1 MRLLMV
7 PISTG
12 FLKKVNYPT
21 SGMVP
26 CLEVPLSRTMESQ
39 GSYPSVSH
47 HSRILGR
54 RASSHAMTQQ
64 LQDEF
69 DSSVEN
75 AEAWM
80 KAIQE
85 RLRINDNTKGPR
97 SALEARL
104 RETEKIRALEPEGS
118 LKMDLILVKA
128 NAALRSIG
136 EDKKHEVL
144 SKLKDIKALW
154 EETAI
159 YITHCHSRIEWVWLH
174 WSEYLKA
181 QNEFYTWIHNMR
193 VTLEPDIEL
202 QLGLKEK
209 QWQLSHAQVLQ
220 NDVLNQ
226 SVLLERLLEEAAS
239 LFSRIGDP
247 SVDEDAQKKMRV
259 EYEGIRQEAQNRVKL
274 LETITKE
281 HEQYSTNVNQF
292 QSWLSGV
299 TERLNC
305 CIGEATKSSAEDKLK
320 ALKEIAKD
328 IRSGGKKWKHLENQC
343 AEVIQNT
350 SPLGSARLKDELEEL
365 RKALE
370 KLKLLISEEEERLLK
385 IQQSESA
392 YESQARQLE
401 ADIQQLR
408 KDLQRLE
415 NDLDPGE
422 GEKTEDEFVTLWKKC
437 NATRAALAAE
447 ESKIERLKAQLKELL
462 RFSQDVQPHAESV
475 VSAIQQYQSVRSKT
489 SKMSADTE
497 TQLWR
502 LIQNPLQS
510 FEQWKPSV
518 QMLLETS
525 EPELAHIEA
534 ALAESSQFKEKL
546 MMLQLKKDM
555 LNNVLGEEKAQSFL
569 QEVAEAS
576 KEREILHKSLLQRKS
591 KLQNLI
597 LQHKNFDAGF
607 APLQK
612 KFSAIK
618 AKLDLEKEPRPDLLG
633 KKTQL
638 QRLQMIQDDLAELAI
653 HMEEVEKLVQSN
665 TTHRHEMNQLSSDSQ
680 ALKRSLEM
688 MIQQSEDHVQKHWT
702 YNDKL
707 SDLQQWIS
715 VTREKIDSCQ
725 DADGEQNTEGR
736 LEDLERLLAEFPDKE
751 IQLNLVEAHGQ
762 LVMENSP
769 EETAHVQA
777 ELDQLKESWKSL
789 KEMAIGLLK
798 KWQLNRPGADKKKR
812 ALMDSRWMSRPAFHL
827 FDVDPNHKQEKM
839 EEGQSASTHL
849 KLLHDF
855 EEWLR
860 GENTELTKILART
873 PSSTEEIKAHQ
884 SKLEELQSRVPH
896 GQRLFEDLLHLH
908 PVVGS
913 SEDLEEL
920 RYRWMLYKSKLR
932 ESLSSPSAGSLE
944 EPDRFRKARQFLI
957 IKLKNTLFYFVQS
970 SHFPY
975 IFRRNRIRLY
985 LPNTKEQGH
994 KETLLCEFLIAAE
1007 HKEKRLRVER
1017 TEELKYL
1024 ISMRKMAPI
1033 ALTSDLQFPFSQFYQ
1048 DVKQCCHKI
1057 FEHHLRETENNVD
1070 PFWHKVLSDSA
1081 CLSCWSC
1088 ECFAAVAADQRG
1100 QREDPA
1106 AAILIQLPSYFILFL
1121 AYVA

>member
-1 MRLLMV
+1 
-7 PISTG
+7 
-12 FLKKVNYPT
+12 
-21 SGMVP
+21 
-26 CLEVPLSRTMESQ
+26 
-39 GSYPSVSH
+39 
-47 HSRILGR
+47 
-54 RASSHAMTQQ
+54 MTQQ

-128 NAALRSIG
+128 DAALRSIS
-136 EDKKHEVL
+136 EDKKREVL

-181 QNEFYTWIHNMR
+181 QDEFYAWIHNMR

-209 QWQLSHAQVLQ
+209 QWQLSHAQVLL

-281 HEQYSTNVNQF
+281 HEQYCANVNQF
-292 QSWLSGV
+292 QSWLNSV

-305 CIGEATKSSAEDKLK
+305 CIGEANKTSAEDKLK
-320 ALKEIAKD
+320 ALKEIAKS

-343 AEVIQNT
+343 AEVIENT
-350 SPLGSARLKDELEEL
+350 SPLGAVRLKDELEEL

-370 KLKLLISEEEERLLK
+370 KLKLLRSEEEERLLK

-401 ADIQQLR
+401 ADIQELR
-408 KDLQRLE
+408 KYLQRLE

-422 GEKTEDEFVTLWKKC
+422 EEKTEDEFVTLWRKC

-447 ESKIERLKAQLKELL
+447 ESKVERLKAQLKELL
-462 RFSQDVQPHAESV
+462 RFSQDVQPHAEGV
-475 VSAIQQYQSVRSKT
+475 VSAIQQYQSVRAKT
-489 SKMSADTE
+489 SRMSADTE
-497 TQLWR
+497 TQLGR
-502 LIQNPLQS
+502 LFQNPLQN

-518 QMLLETS
+518 QMLLETP
-525 EPELAHIEA
+525 EPALAHIEA
-534 ALAESSQFKEKL
+534 ALAESSQFKEQL
-546 MMLQLKKDM
+546 MTLQLKKDL
-555 LNNVLGEEKAQSFL
+555 LNNVLGEEKAESFL

-576 KEREILHKSLLQRKS
+576 KEREILHKSLLQSKS

-612 KFSAIK
+612 KLSAIK

-665 TTHRHEMNQLSSDSQ
+665 TTHRHEMNQLSSGCQ

-688 MIQQSEDHVQKHWT
+688 MIQQSEDHVQKHWA

-707 SDLQQWIS
+707 SDLKQWIA
-715 VTREKIDSCQ
+715 VTTEKINSYQ
-725 DADGEQNTEGR
+725 AADGEHNIEGR
-736 LEDLERLLAEFPDKE
+736 VEDLERWLAEFPDKE
-751 IQLNLVEAHGQ
+751 IQLHLVEAHGQ
-762 LVMENSP
+762 LVMENSSP

-789 KEMAIGLLK
+789 KEMATGLLK
-798 KWQLNRPGADKKKR
+798 KWQLDRPVTDKKKR
-812 ALMDSRWMSRPAFHL
+812 TFVGSRWMSRPGFHL
-827 FDVDPNHKQEKM
+827 LDVDPNHKQEKM
-839 EEGQSASTHL
+839 GERQNISSHL
-849 KLLHDF
+849 KLLHNF
-855 EEWLR
+855 EEWLQ
-860 GENTELTKILART
+860 GENTKLTKILAET
-873 PSSTEEIKAHQ
+873 PSSTEEIKEHE
-884 SKLEELQSRVPH
+884 SKLEELQSRVPD
-896 GQRLFEDLLHLH
+896 GQHLFENLLHLH
-908 PVVGS
+908 PVIGN
-913 SEDLEEL
+913 SEDLEDL
-920 RYRWMLYKSKLR
+920 RYQWMLYKAKLR
-932 ESLSSPSAGSLE
+932 ESMSSL
-944 EPDRFRKARQFLI
+944 
-957 IKLKNTLFYFVQS
+957 
-970 SHFPY
+970 
-975 IFRRNRIRLY
+975 
-985 LPNTKEQGH
+985 
-994 KETLLCEFLIAAE
+994 
-1007 HKEKRLRVER
+1007 
-1017 TEELKYL
+1017 
-1024 ISMRKMAPI
+1024 
-1033 ALTSDLQFPFSQFYQ
+1033 
-1048 DVKQCCHKI
+1048 
-1057 FEHHLRETENNVD
+1057 
-1070 PFWHKVLSDSA
+1070 
-1081 CLSCWSC
+1081 
-1088 ECFAAVAADQRG
+1088 
-1100 QREDPA
+1100 
-1106 AAILIQLPSYFILFL
+1106 YFIVLTCSLVCVFQKRSGGVCSYLHRVCWAALPLQLLLLLLLLLAFL
-1121 AYVA
+1121 LPLAEENHSCTLANNFARSFKLMLTYEGPPPT

>member
-1 MRLLMV
+1 
-7 PISTG
+7 
-12 FLKKVNYPT
+12 
-21 SGMVP
+21 
-26 CLEVPLSRTMESQ
+26 
-39 GSYPSVSH
+39 
-47 HSRILGR
+47 
-54 RASSHAMTQQ
+54 MTQQ

-128 NAALRSIG
+128 DAALRSIS

-181 QNEFYTWIHNMR
+181 QDEFYTWIHNMR

-274 LETITKE
+274 LEMITKE
-281 HEQYSTNVNQF
+281 HEQYSANVNQF
-292 QSWLSGV
+292 QSWLNGV

-343 AEVIQNT
+343 AEVIENT

-370 KLKLLISEEEERLLK
+370 KLKLLSNEEEERLLK

-401 ADIQQLR
+401 ADIQKLR

-422 GEKTEDEFVTLWKKC
+422 GEKTEDEFVTLWRKC

-475 VSAIQQYQSVRSKT
+475 VSAIHQYQSVRGKT
-489 SKMSADTE
+489 AKMSTDTE
-497 TQLWR
+497 AQLR
-502 LIQNPLQS
+502 RFIQNPLQS

-518 QMLLETS
+518 QMLLEAQ

-546 MMLQLKKDM
+546 MTLQLKKDF
-555 LNNVLGEEKAQSFL
+555 LNNVLGEEKAESFL

-576 KEREILHKSLLQRKS
+576 KEREILHKSLLQSKS

-597 LQHKNFDAGF
+597 LQHENFDAGL

-612 KFSAIK
+612 KLSAIK
-618 AKLDLEKEPRPDLLG
+618 AKLDLEKEPQPDLLG

-638 QRLQMIQDDLAELAI
+638 QRLQMIQDDLAELAV
-653 HMEEVEKLVQSN
+653 HMEELEKLVQSN

-688 MIQQSEDHVQKHWT
+688 MIQQSEDHIQKHWA

-715 VTREKIDSCQ
+715 VTREKIDSCH

-751 IQLNLVEAHGQ
+751 IQLHLVEAHGQ
-762 LVMENSP
+762 LVMENSSP

-777 ELDQLKESWKSL
+777 EVDQLKESWKSL
-789 KEMAIGLLK
+789 KEMATGLLK
-798 KWQLNRPGADKKKR
+798 KWQLSRPVADKKKKR
-812 ALMDSRWMSRPAFHL
+812 AFVDSRWMSRPAFHL

-839 EEGQSASTHL
+839 GEGQSPSSHL

-855 EEWLR
+855 EEWLQ
-860 GENTELTKILART
+860 GENTQLTKILAGT
-873 PSSTEEIKAHQ
+873 PSSAEEVKAHQ
-884 SKLEELQSRVPH
+884 SKLEELQSHVPH
-896 GQRLFEDLLHLH
+896 GQHLFEDLLHLH
-908 PVVGS
+908 PVIGN
-913 SEDLEEL
+913 SEHLEDL
-920 RYRWMLYKSKLR
+920 RYRWMLHKSKLR
-932 ESLSSPSAGSLE
+932 ESLSSPVGDSPQLLSSAFALCSLVCVFQKRSGGVCWYLHRVCRAALPLQLLLLLLLQLAFLLPLAE
-944 EPDRFRKARQFLI
+944 ETHSCTLANNFARSF
-957 IKLKNTLFYFVQS
+957 KLM
-970 SHFPY
+970 
-975 IFRRNRIRLY
+975 
-985 LPNTKEQGH
+985 
-994 KETLLCEFLIAAE
+994 
-1007 HKEKRLRVER
+1007 LRYEGPPP
-1017 TEELKYL
+1017 T
-1024 ISMRKMAPI
+1024 
-1033 ALTSDLQFPFSQFYQ
+1033 
-1048 DVKQCCHKI
+1048 
-1057 FEHHLRETENNVD
+1057 
-1070 PFWHKVLSDSA
+1070 
-1081 CLSCWSC
+1081 
-1088 ECFAAVAADQRG
+1088 
-1100 QREDPA
+1100 
-1106 AAILIQLPSYFILFL
+1106 
-1121 AYVA
+1121 

>member
-1 MRLLMV
+1 MCEPV
-7 PISTG
+7 G
-12 FLKKVNYPT
+12 
-21 SGMVP
+21 
-26 CLEVPLSRTMESQ
+26 SQ
-39 GSYPSVSH
+39 GNVTYCNQSCGNSLFHKKQTSF
-47 HSRILGR
+47 
-54 RASSHAMTQQ
+54 ASSNAMTQQ

-128 NAALRSIG
+128 DAALRSIS

-281 HEQYSTNVNQF
+281 HEQYSTSVNQF
-292 QSWLSGV
+292 QSWLNGV

-350 SPLGSARLKDELEEL
+350 SPLGSTRLKDELEEL

-370 KLKLLISEEEERLLK
+370 KLKLLSSEEEERLLK

-422 GEKTEDEFVTLWKKC
+422 GEKTEDEFVILWKKC

-489 SKMSADTE
+489 SKMSTDAE

-502 LIQNPLQS
+502 LIQNLLQS

-546 MMLQLKKDM
+546 MTLQIKKDM

-569 QEVAEAS
+569 QELAEAS
-576 KEREILHKSLLQRKS
+576 KEREILHKSLLQSKS

-612 KFSAIK
+612 KLSAIK

-665 TTHRHEMNQLSSDSQ
+665 TTHRHEMNRLSSDSQ

-688 MIQQSEDHVQKHWT
+688 MIQESEDQVQKHWA

-751 IQLNLVEAHGQ
+751 IQLHLVEAHGQ
-762 LVMENSP
+762 LVMENSSP

-789 KEMAIGLLK
+789 KEMATGLLK
-798 KWQLNRPGADKKKR
+798 KWQLNRPGADKKKKR
-812 ALMDSRWMSRPAFHL
+812 AFVDSRWMSRPAFHL
-827 FDVDPNHKQEKM
+827 FDVDPSRKQEKM
-839 EEGQSASTHL
+839 REGQSASSHL

-860 GENTELTKILART
+860 GENTELTKILAGT

-896 GQRLFEDLLHLH
+896 GQHLFEDLLHLH

-913 SEDLEEL
+913 SEDLEDL

-932 ESLSSPSAGSLE
+932 ESLSSLKRSGGMCSYLHRVCRAALPLQLLLLLLLLLAFLLPLAQETHSCTLANN
-944 EPDRFRKARQFLI
+944 FARSF
-957 IKLKNTLFYFVQS
+957 KLM
-970 SHFPY
+970 
-975 IFRRNRIRLY
+975 
-985 LPNTKEQGH
+985 
-994 KETLLCEFLIAAE
+994 
-1007 HKEKRLRVER
+1007 LRYEGPPP
-1017 TEELKYL
+1017 T
-1024 ISMRKMAPI
+1024 
-1033 ALTSDLQFPFSQFYQ
+1033 
-1048 DVKQCCHKI
+1048 
-1057 FEHHLRETENNVD
+1057 
-1070 PFWHKVLSDSA
+1070 
-1081 CLSCWSC
+1081 
-1088 ECFAAVAADQRG
+1088 
-1100 QREDPA
+1100 
-1106 AAILIQLPSYFILFL
+1106 
-1121 AYVA
+1121 

>member
-1 MRLLMV
+1 MCEPV
-7 PISTG
+7 G
-12 FLKKVNYPT
+12 
-21 SGMVP
+21 
-26 CLEVPLSRTMESQ
+26 SQ
-39 GSYPSVSH
+39 GNVTYCNQ
-47 HSRILGR
+47 SRGVFLFHKKQTCF
-54 RASSHAMTQQ
+54 ASSNAMTQQ

-118 LKMDLILVKA
+118 LKMELVLVKA
-128 NAALRSIG
+128 DAALRSIG

-181 QNEFYTWIHNMR
+181 QDEFYTWIHNMR

-209 QWQLSHAQVLQ
+209 QWQLGHAQVLQ

-226 SVLLERLLEEAAS
+226 SVLLERLLDEAAS

-247 SVDEDAQKKMRV
+247 SVDEDAQKKMNV

-274 LETITKE
+274 LEMITKE
-281 HEQYSTNVNQF
+281 HEQYSANVNQF
-292 QSWLSGV
+292 QSWLNGV

-320 ALKEIAKD
+320 ALKEISKD

-350 SPLGSARLKDELEEL
+350 SPLGAARLKDELEEL

-370 KLKLLISEEEERLLK
+370 KLKLLSSEEEERLLK

-401 ADIQQLR
+401 ADIQKLR

-422 GEKTEDEFVTLWKKC
+422 GEKTEDEFVTLWRKC
-437 NATRAALAAE
+437 NATKAALAAE

-462 RFSQDVQPHAESV
+462 RFSQDVQPHTESV
-475 VSAIQQYQSVRSKT
+475 VSAIHQYQSVRGKT
-489 SKMSADTE
+489 SKMSTDTE
-497 TQLWR
+497 TQLKR
-502 LIQNPLQS
+502 IFQNPLQS

-518 QMLLETS
+518 QMLLETP

-534 ALAESSQFKEKL
+534 ALAESSQFKEML
-546 MMLQLKKDM
+546 MMLQLKKDL
-555 LNNVLGEEKAQSFL
+555 LNNVLGEEKAESFL
-569 QEVAEAS
+569 QEAAEAS
-576 KEREILHKSLLQRKS
+576 KEREVLHKSLLQSKS

-612 KFSAIK
+612 KLSAIK

-680 ALKRSLEM
+680 ALKSSLEM
-688 MIQQSEDHVQKHWT
+688 MIQQSEDHVQKHWA

-715 VTREKIDSCQ
+715 VTREKIDSYQ

-736 LEDLERLLAEFPDKE
+736 LEDLED
-751 IQLNLVEAHGQ
+751 
-762 LVMENSP
+762 
-769 EETAHVQA
+769 T
-777 ELDQLKESWKSL
+777 
-789 KEMAIGLLK
+789 
-798 KWQLNRPGADKKKR
+798 
-812 ALMDSRWMSRPAFHL
+812 
-827 FDVDPNHKQEKM
+827 
-839 EEGQSASTHL
+839 
-849 KLLHDF
+849 
-855 EEWLR
+855 
-860 GENTELTKILART
+860 
-873 PSSTEEIKAHQ
+873 
-884 SKLEELQSRVPH
+884 
-896 GQRLFEDLLHLH
+896 
-908 PVVGS
+908 
-913 SEDLEEL
+913 
-920 RYRWMLYKSKLR
+920 
-932 ESLSSPSAGSLE
+932 
-944 EPDRFRKARQFLI
+944 
-957 IKLKNTLFYFVQS
+957 
-970 SHFPY
+970 
-975 IFRRNRIRLY
+975 
-985 LPNTKEQGH
+985 
-994 KETLLCEFLIAAE
+994 
-1007 HKEKRLRVER
+1007 
-1017 TEELKYL
+1017 
-1024 ISMRKMAPI
+1024 
-1033 ALTSDLQFPFSQFYQ
+1033 
-1048 DVKQCCHKI
+1048 
-1057 FEHHLRETENNVD
+1057 
-1070 PFWHKVLSDSA
+1070 
-1081 CLSCWSC
+1081 
-1088 ECFAAVAADQRG
+1088 
-1100 QREDPA
+1100 
-1106 AAILIQLPSYFILFL
+1106 
-1121 AYVA
+1121 

>member
-1 MRLLMV
+1 
-7 PISTG
+7 
-12 FLKKVNYPT
+12 
-21 SGMVP
+21 
-26 CLEVPLSRTMESQ
+26 
-39 GSYPSVSH
+39 
-47 HSRILGR
+47 
-54 RASSHAMTQQ
+54 MTQQ

-128 NAALRSIG
+128 DAALRSIS

-144 SKLKDIKALW
+144 SKLKEIKALW

-181 QNEFYTWIHNMR
+181 QDEFYAWIHNMR

-209 QWQLSHAQVLQ
+209 QWQLSHAQVLL

-247 SVDEDAQKKMRV
+247 SVDEDVQKKMRV
-259 EYEGIRQEAQNRVKL
+259 EYEGIREEAQSRVKL
-274 LETITKE
+274 LEKITKE
-281 HEQYSTNVNQF
+281 HEQYGANVNQF
-292 QSWLSGV
+292 QSWLNGV
-299 TERLNC
+299 TERLNR

-320 ALKEIAKD
+320 ALKEIAKN

-343 AEVIQNT
+343 AEVIENT
-350 SPLGSARLKDELEEL
+350 SPLGAERMKDELEEL

-370 KLKLLISEEEERLLK
+370 KLKLLSSEEEERLLK
-385 IQQSESA
+385 IQQSENA

-401 ADIQQLR
+401 ADVHELR

-422 GEKTEDEFVTLWKKC
+422 GEKAEDEFVTLWRKC

-447 ESKIERLKAQLKELL
+447 ESKVERLKAQLKELL

-475 VSAIQQYQSVRSKT
+475 VSAIQQYQSVRGKT
-489 SKMSADTE
+489 SKMSTDTE
-497 TQLWR
+497 TQLRR
-502 LIQNPLQS
+502 LFQNPLQD
-510 FEQWKPSV
+510 FQQWKLSI
-518 QMLLETS
+518 QMLLETP
-525 EPELAHIEA
+525 EPALAHIEA

-546 MMLQLKKDM
+546 MTLQLKKDL
-555 LNNVLGEEKAQSFL
+555 LNNVLGEEKAKSFL

-576 KEREILHKSLLQRKS
+576 KEREILHKSLLQSKS

-597 LQHKNFDAGF
+597 SQHKDFDAGF

-612 KFSAIK
+612 KLTAIK
-618 AKLDLEKEPRPDLLG
+618 AKIDLEKEPRPDLLG

-653 HMEEVEKLVQSN
+653 QMEEVEKLVQSN

-688 MIQQSEDHVQKHWT
+688 MIQQSEEHVQKHWA

-707 SDLQQWIS
+707 SDLQQWIT
-715 VTREKIDSCQ
+715 VTMERIDSCQ
-725 DADGEQNTEGR
+725 GADGEQNAER
-736 LEDLERLLAEFPDKE
+736 RVADLERWLAEFPDKE
-751 IQLNLVEAHGQ
+751 IQLHLVEAHGQ
-762 LVMENSP
+762 LVMENSSP

-777 ELDQLKESWKSL
+777 ELDQLKESWRSL
-789 KEMAIGLLK
+789 KEMATSLLR
-798 KWQLNRPGADKKKR
+798 KWQLNRSVADKKKITFV
-812 ALMDSRWMSRPAFHL
+812 DSKWMSGPAFHHL
-827 FDVDPNHKQEKM
+827 DVDPNHKQERIG
-839 EEGQSASTHL
+839 EGQRTSSHL
-849 KLLHDF
+849 KLLCDF
-855 EEWLR
+855 EEWLQ
-860 GENTELTKILART
+860 GENTKLTKILAVT
-873 PSSTEEIKAHQ
+873 SSSTEEIKARQ
-884 SKLEELQSRVPH
+884 SKLEELQSRVPD
-896 GQRLFEDLLHLH
+896 GQRLFENLLHLH
-908 PVVGS
+908 PVTGN
-913 SEDLEEL
+913 SEDLEDL
-920 RYRWMLYKSKLR
+920 RYRWMLYKSMLK
-932 ESLSSPSAGSLE
+932 ESMSSPSPGSLE
-944 EPDRFRKARQFLI
+944 EPDRFRKKRSGGICSFLHR
-957 IKLKNTLFYFVQS
+957 VCWAA
-970 SHFPY
+970 
-975 IFRRNRIRLY
+975 
-985 LPNTKEQGH
+985 LPLQ
-994 KETLLCEFLIAAE
+994 LLL
-1007 HKEKRLRVER
+1007 L
-1017 TEELKYL
+1017 LL
-1024 ISMRKMAPI
+1024 
-1033 ALTSDLQFPFSQFYQ
+1033 
-1048 DVKQCCHKI
+1048 
-1057 FEHHLRETENNVD
+1057 
-1070 PFWHKVLSDSA
+1070 
-1081 CLSCWSC
+1081 
-1088 ECFAAVAADQRG
+1088 
-1100 QREDPA
+1100 
-1106 AAILIQLPSYFILFL
+1106 LFL
-1121 AYVA
+1121 AFLLPLAEETHSCTLANNFARSFNLMLRYDGPPPT

>member
-1 MRLLMV
+1 
-7 PISTG
+7 
-12 FLKKVNYPT
+12 
-21 SGMVP
+21 
-26 CLEVPLSRTMESQ
+26 
-39 GSYPSVSH
+39 
-47 HSRILGR
+47 
-54 RASSHAMTQQ
+54 MTQQ

-118 LKMDLILVKA
+118 LKMDLVLVKA
-128 NAALRSIG
+128 DAALRSIG

-181 QNEFYTWIHNMR
+181 QDEFYAWIHNMR

-281 HEQYSTNVNQF
+281 HEQYSANVDQF
-292 QSWLSGV
+292 QSWLNGV
-299 TERLNC
+299 TERLNS

-320 ALKEIAKD
+320 ALKEISKD

-350 SPLGSARLKDELEEL
+350 SPLGAARLKDELEEL
-365 RKALE
+365 RKAVE
-370 KLKLLISEEEERLLK
+370 KLKLRSNEEEERLLK

-401 ADIQQLR
+401 ADIQKLR

-415 NDLDPGE
+415 NDLDTGE
-422 GEKTEDEFVTLWKKC
+422 GEKTEDEFVALWRKC

-475 VSAIQQYQSVRSKT
+475 VSAIHQYQSVRGKT
-489 SKMSADTE
+489 SKMSTDTE
-497 TQLWR
+497 TQLR
-502 LIQNPLQS
+502 KLFQNPLQS

-518 QMLLETS
+518 QMLLETP

-534 ALAESSQFKEKL
+534 ALAESSQFKEML
-546 MMLQLKKDM
+546 MTLQLKKD
-555 LNNVLGEEKAQSFL
+555 LLTNVLGAEKAESVL
-569 QEVAEAS
+569 QDAAEAS
-576 KEREILHKSLLQRKS
+576 KEREILHKSLLQSKS

-612 KFSAIK
+612 KLSAIK
-618 AKLDLEKEPRPDLLG
+618 AKLDLEKEPRPDFLG

-665 TTHRHEMNQLSSDSQ
+665 TTHRHEMNQLSSDFQ
-680 ALKRSLEM
+680 ALKRSLEV
-688 MIQQSEDHVQKHWT
+688 MIQESEDHVQKHWA

-715 VTREKIDSCQ
+715 VSREKIDSYQ
-725 DADGEQNTEGR
+725 DADGEQNPEGR
-736 LEDLERLLAEFPDKE
+736 LEDLERWLAEFPDKE
-751 IQLNLVEAHGQ
+751 IQLHLVEARGQ
-762 LVMENSP
+762 LVMENSSP

-789 KEMAIGLLK
+789 KEMATGLLK
-798 KWQLNRPGADKKKR
+798 KWQLDRPVADKKKR
-812 ALMDSRWMSRPAFHL
+812 AFVDSRWMSRPAFSL
-827 FDVDPNHKQEKM
+827 FDVGPNHKQEKM
-839 EEGQSASTHL
+839 GEGQSSSSHL
-849 KLLHDF
+849 KLLNDF
-855 EEWLR
+855 EEWLQ
-860 GENTELTKILART
+860 GENTKLTKILAGT
-873 PSSTEEIKAHQ
+873 PASTEEIKAHQ
-884 SKLEELQSRVPH
+884 SKLEELQSRVPG

-908 PVVGS
+908 PVIGD
-913 SEDLEEL
+913 SEELEDL
-920 RYRWMLYKSKLR
+920 RYRWMLYKSRLR
-932 ESLSSPSAGSLE
+932 ESLSSPSAGPLE
-944 EPDRFRKARQFLI
+944 EPDIFRKERSGGVCRYLHRVCRAALPLQLLLLLLLLLAFLLPLAEETHSCTLANNFARSF
-957 IKLKNTLFYFVQS
+957 KLM
-970 SHFPY
+970 
-975 IFRRNRIRLY
+975 
-985 LPNTKEQGH
+985 
-994 KETLLCEFLIAAE
+994 
-1007 HKEKRLRVER
+1007 LRYEGPPP
-1017 TEELKYL
+1017 T
-1024 ISMRKMAPI
+1024 
-1033 ALTSDLQFPFSQFYQ
+1033 
-1048 DVKQCCHKI
+1048 
-1057 FEHHLRETENNVD
+1057 
-1070 PFWHKVLSDSA
+1070 
-1081 CLSCWSC
+1081 
-1088 ECFAAVAADQRG
+1088 
-1100 QREDPA
+1100 
-1106 AAILIQLPSYFILFL
+1106 
-1121 AYVA
+1121 

>member
-1 MRLLMV
+1 
-7 PISTG
+7 
-12 FLKKVNYPT
+12 
-21 SGMVP
+21 
-26 CLEVPLSRTMESQ
+26 
-39 GSYPSVSH
+39 
-47 HSRILGR
+47 
-54 RASSHAMTQQ
+54 MTQQ

-128 NAALRSIG
+128 DAALRSIS

-181 QNEFYTWIHNMR
+181 QDEFYTWIHNMR

-226 SVLLERLLEEAAS
+226 SVLMERLLEEAAS

-259 EYEGIRQEAQNRVKL
+259 EYEGIKQEAQNRVKL
-274 LETITKE
+274 LEMITKE
-281 HEQYSTNVNQF
+281 HEQYSASVNHF
-292 QSWLSGV
+292 QSWLNGV

-305 CIGEATKSSAEDKLK
+305 CIGEATNSSAEDKLK

-343 AEVIQNT
+343 AEVAQNT

-370 KLKLLISEEEERLLK
+370 KLKLMSSEEEERLLK

-401 ADIQQLR
+401 ADIQKLR
-408 KDLQRLE
+408 KDLERLE

-422 GEKTEDEFVTLWKKC
+422 GEKTEDEFVTLWRKC

-475 VSAIQQYQSVRSKT
+475 VSAIHQYQSVRGKT
-489 SKMSADTE
+489 SKMSTDTA
-497 TQLWR
+497 TQLRR
-502 LIQNPLQS
+502 LMQNPLQS
-510 FEQWKPSV
+510 FEQWKPKV
-518 QMLLETS
+518 QMLLETP

-546 MMLQLKKDM
+546 VTLQLKKDL
-555 LNNVLGEEKAQSFL
+555 LNDVLGEEEAKSFL

-576 KEREILHKSLLQRKS
+576 KEREILHRSLLQSKS

-612 KFSAIK
+612 KLSAIK
-618 AKLDLEKEPRPDLLG
+618 AKLDLEKEPQPDLLG

-688 MIQQSEDHVQKHWT
+688 MIQQSEDHVQKHWA

-715 VTREKIDSCQ
+715 VTREKIDFCQ

-736 LEDLERLLAEFPDKE
+736 LEDLE
-751 IQLNLVEAHGQ
+751 
-762 LVMENSP
+762 
-769 EETAHVQA
+769 
-777 ELDQLKESWKSL
+777 
-789 KEMAIGLLK
+789 
-798 KWQLNRPGADKKKR
+798 
-812 ALMDSRWMSRPAFHL
+812 
-827 FDVDPNHKQEKM
+827 
-839 EEGQSASTHL
+839 
-849 KLLHDF
+849 
-855 EEWLR
+855 
-860 GENTELTKILART
+860 
-873 PSSTEEIKAHQ
+873 
-884 SKLEELQSRVPH
+884 
-896 GQRLFEDLLHLH
+896 
-908 PVVGS
+908 
-913 SEDLEEL
+913 
-920 RYRWMLYKSKLR
+920 
-932 ESLSSPSAGSLE
+932 
-944 EPDRFRKARQFLI
+944 
-957 IKLKNTLFYFVQS
+957 
-970 SHFPY
+970 
-975 IFRRNRIRLY
+975 
-985 LPNTKEQGH
+985 
-994 KETLLCEFLIAAE
+994 
-1007 HKEKRLRVER
+1007 
-1017 TEELKYL
+1017 
-1024 ISMRKMAPI
+1024 
-1033 ALTSDLQFPFSQFYQ
+1033 
-1048 DVKQCCHKI
+1048 
-1057 FEHHLRETENNVD
+1057 
-1070 PFWHKVLSDSA
+1070 
-1081 CLSCWSC
+1081 
-1088 ECFAAVAADQRG
+1088 
-1100 QREDPA
+1100 
-1106 AAILIQLPSYFILFL
+1106 
-1121 AYVA
+1121 

>member
-1 MRLLMV
+1 
-7 PISTG
+7 
-12 FLKKVNYPT
+12 
-21 SGMVP
+21 
-26 CLEVPLSRTMESQ
+26 MESDSEKVGRVVLQ
-39 GSYPSVSH
+39 EKFSYKFLQAQRRLSGQWRACALNRDINRATKH
-47 HSRILGR
+47 HAFLLIGNGQQERERKMKSLVLPKTCLPPFPVLS
-54 RASSHAMTQQ
+54 ASSNAMTQQ

-128 NAALRSIG
+128 DAALRSIS

-181 QNEFYTWIHNMR
+181 QDEFYTWIHNMR

-247 SVDEDAQKKMRV
+247 SVDEDAQKKMKV
-259 EYEGIRQEAQNRVKL
+259 EYEGIKQEAQNRVKL
-274 LETITKE
+274 LELITKE
-281 HEQYSTNVNQF
+281 HEQYSASVNQF
-292 QSWLSGV
+292 QSWLNGV

-328 IRSGGKKWKHLENQC
+328 IRSGLKKWKHLENQC

-370 KLKLLISEEEERLLK
+370 KLKLLSSEEEERLLK
-385 IQQSESA
+385 IQESESA

-401 ADIQQLR
+401 ADIQKLR

-422 GEKTEDEFVTLWKKC
+422 GEKSEDEFVTLWRKC

-475 VSAIQQYQSVRSKT
+475 VSAIHQYQRK
-489 SKMSADTE
+489 A
-497 TQLWR
+497 L
-502 LIQNPLQS
+502 LILIGIALTCLSCEFARYWSPVNI
-510 FEQWKPSV
+510 K
-518 QMLLETS
+518 
-525 EPELAHIEA
+525 A
-534 ALAESSQFKEKL
+534 ALAESSQFKEKF
-546 MMLQLKKDM
+546 MTLQLKKDM
-555 LNNVLGEEKAQSFL
+555 LNNVLGEERAESFL

-576 KEREILHKSLLQRKS
+576 KEREILHKSLLQSKS
-591 KLQNLI
+591 KLQNLL

-612 KFSAIK
+612 KLSAIK
-618 AKLDLEKEPRPDLLG
+618 AKLELEKEPQPDLLG

-653 HMEEVEKLVQSN
+653 LMEEVEKLVQSN
-665 TTHRHEMNQLSSDSQ
+665 TTHRHELNQLSSDSQ

-688 MIQQSEDHVQKHWT
+688 MIQQSEDHVQKHWV

-707 SDLQQWIS
+707 SDLQQWMS
-715 VTREKIDSCQ
+715 VTKEKIDSCQ

-751 IQLNLVEAHGQ
+751 IQLHLVEAHGQ
-762 LVMENSP
+762 LVMENSSP

-789 KEMAIGLLK
+789 KEMATGAVPHSLSQNVDVHCTDTSGFMFSSLLK
-798 KWQLNRPGADKKKR
+798 KWQSNRPVADKKKKR
-812 ALMDSRWMSRPAFHL
+812 AFVDSRWRSKPAFHL
-827 FDVDPNHKQEKM
+827 SDVAPSHKQEKM
-839 EEGQSASTHL
+839 GEGQSTSSHL

-860 GENTELTKILART
+860 GENTKLTKILAGT
-873 PSSTEEIKAHQ
+873 PSSAEEIKARQ

-896 GQRLFEDLLHLH
+896 GQHLFEDLLHLH
-908 PVVGS
+908 PVIGN
-913 SEDLEEL
+913 SEDLEDL

-932 ESLSSPSAGSLE
+932 ESLSSPKRSGGVCSYLQRVRRAALPLQLLLLLLLLLAFLLPLAE
-944 EPDRFRKARQFLI
+944 ETHSCTLANNFARSF
-957 IKLKNTLFYFVQS
+957 KLM
-970 SHFPY
+970 
-975 IFRRNRIRLY
+975 
-985 LPNTKEQGH
+985 
-994 KETLLCEFLIAAE
+994 
-1007 HKEKRLRVER
+1007 LRYEGPPP
-1017 TEELKYL
+1017 T
-1024 ISMRKMAPI
+1024 
-1033 ALTSDLQFPFSQFYQ
+1033 
-1048 DVKQCCHKI
+1048 
-1057 FEHHLRETENNVD
+1057 
-1070 PFWHKVLSDSA
+1070 
-1081 CLSCWSC
+1081 
-1088 ECFAAVAADQRG
+1088 
-1100 QREDPA
+1100 
-1106 AAILIQLPSYFILFL
+1106 
-1121 AYVA
+1121 

>member
-1 MRLLMV
+1 
-7 PISTG
+7 
-12 FLKKVNYPT
+12 
-21 SGMVP
+21 
-26 CLEVPLSRTMESQ
+26 
-39 GSYPSVSH
+39 
-47 HSRILGR
+47 
-54 RASSHAMTQQ
+54 MTQQ

-118 LKMDLILVKA
+118 LKMDLVLVKA
-128 NAALRSIG
+128 DAALRSIG

-181 QNEFYTWIHNMR
+181 QDEFYSWIHNMR

-226 SVLLERLLEEAAS
+226 SVLLEWLLEEAAS

-274 LETITKE
+274 LELITKE
-281 HEQYSTNVNQF
+281 HEQYSANVNQF
-292 QSWLSGV
+292 QSWLNGV
-299 TERLNC
+299 TERLSC

-320 ALKEIAKD
+320 ALKEISKD

-350 SPLGSARLKDELEEL
+350 SPLGAARLKYELEEL

-370 KLKLLISEEEERLLK
+370 KLKLLSSEEEERLLK

-401 ADIQQLR
+401 ADIQKLR

-422 GEKTEDEFVTLWKKC
+422 GEKTEEEFVALWRRC

-475 VSAIQQYQSVRSKT
+475 VSAIHQYQSVRGKT
-489 SKMSADTE
+489 SKMSTDTE
-497 TQLWR
+497 TELKR
-502 LIQNPLQS
+502 IFQNPLRS

-518 QMLLETS
+518 QMLLETP

-534 ALAESSQFKEKL
+534 ALAESSQFKEML
-546 MMLQLKKDM
+546 MTLQLKKDL
-555 LNNVLGEEKAQSFL
+555 LNSVLGEEEAVSFL
-569 QEVAEAS
+569 QEAAEAS
-576 KEREILHKSLLQRKS
+576 KEREILHKSLLQSKS

-597 LQHKNFDAGF
+597 LEHKNFDAGF

-612 KFSAIK
+612 KLSAIK
-618 AKLDLEKEPRPDLLG
+618 AKLGLEKEPRPDLLG

-665 TTHRHEMNQLSSDSQ
+665 TTHRHEMNQLSSDFQ

-688 MIQQSEDHVQKHWT
+688 MIQQSEDQVQKHWA

-707 SDLQQWIS
+707 SDFQQWIS
-715 VTREKIDSCQ
+715 VTREKIDSYQ

-736 LEDLERLLAEFPDKE
+736 LEDLERWLAEFPDKE
-751 IQLNLVEAHGQ
+751 IQLHLVEAHGQ
-762 LVMENSP
+762 LVMENSAP

-789 KEMAIGLLK
+789 KEMAAGLLK
-798 KWQLNRPGADKKKR
+798 KSQLNRPMADKKEKR
-812 ALMDSRWMSRPAFHL
+812 AFVDSRWMSRPAFHL
-827 FDVDPNHKQEKM
+827 VDVDPNHKQEKM
-839 EEGQSASTHL
+839 GEGQSTSSHL

-855 EEWLR
+855 EEWLQ
-860 GENTELTKILART
+860 GENTKLTKILAGT
-873 PSSTEEIKAHQ
+873 PASTEEIKAHQ
-884 SKLEELQSRVPH
+884 SKLKELQSRVPD
-896 GQRLFEDLLHLH
+896 GQRLFEDLLHLR
-908 PVVGS
+908 PVIGN
-913 SEDLEEL
+913 SEELEDL

-932 ESLSSPSAGSLE
+932 ESVSSPSAGCLE
-944 EPDRFRKARQFLI
+944 EPDRFRKKRSGGVCSYLHRVCRAALPLQLLLLLLLLLAFLLPLAEETHSCTLANNFARSF
-957 IKLKNTLFYFVQS
+957 KLM
-970 SHFPY
+970 
-975 IFRRNRIRLY
+975 
-985 LPNTKEQGH
+985 
-994 KETLLCEFLIAAE
+994 
-1007 HKEKRLRVER
+1007 LRYEGPPP
-1017 TEELKYL
+1017 T
-1024 ISMRKMAPI
+1024 
-1033 ALTSDLQFPFSQFYQ
+1033 
-1048 DVKQCCHKI
+1048 
-1057 FEHHLRETENNVD
+1057 
-1070 PFWHKVLSDSA
+1070 
-1081 CLSCWSC
+1081 
-1088 ECFAAVAADQRG
+1088 
-1100 QREDPA
+1100 
-1106 AAILIQLPSYFILFL
+1106 
-1121 AYVA
+1121 

>member
-1 MRLLMV
+1 
-7 PISTG
+7 
-12 FLKKVNYPT
+12 
-21 SGMVP
+21 
-26 CLEVPLSRTMESQ
+26 
-39 GSYPSVSH
+39 
-47 HSRILGR
+47 
-54 RASSHAMTQQ
+54 MTQQ

-85 RLRINDNTKGPR
+85 RLRINDNTTGPR

-128 NAALRSIG
+128 EAALRSMS

-181 QNEFYTWIHNMR
+181 QEEFYMWIHNMR

-239 LFSRIGDP
+239 LFSRIGDA

-259 EYEGIRQEAQNRVKL
+259 EYEGIKQEAQNRVKL
-274 LETITKE
+274 LEMITKE
-281 HEQYSTNVNQF
+281 HEQYSASVNQF
-292 QSWLSGV
+292 QSWLNGV

-365 RKALE
+365 KKALE
-370 KLKLLISEEEERLLK
+370 KLKLWSSEEEKRLLK

-392 YESQARQLE
+392 YESQASQLE
-401 ADIQQLR
+401 ADIQKLR

-422 GEKTEDEFVTLWKKC
+422 GEKTEDEFVTLWRKC
-437 NATRAALAAE
+437 NAAKAALAAE
-447 ESKIERLKAQLKELL
+447 ESKIERLKAQHKELL
-462 RFSQDVQPHAESV
+462 RFSQDVQPHTESV
-475 VSAIQQYQSVRSKT
+475 VSAIHQYQSVKGKT
-489 SKMSADTE
+489 SKMSTDTE
-497 TQLWR
+497 TQLR
-502 LIQNPLQS
+502 RFIQKPLQS
-510 FEQWKPSV
+510 FEQWKPAV
-518 QMLLETS
+518 QMLLETA

-546 MMLQLKKDM
+546 VTLQLKKDM
-555 LNNVLGEEKAQSFL
+555 LNSVLGEEEAESFL

-576 KEREILHKSLLQRKS
+576 KEREILHKGLLQSKS

-612 KFSAIK
+612 KLSAIK
-618 AKLDLEKEPRPDLLG
+618 AKLDLEKEPQPDLLG

-665 TTHRHEMNQLSSDSQ
+665 TTHRHEMNQLTSDSQ

-688 MIQQSEDHVQKHWT
+688 MIQQREDHVQKHWA

-751 IQLNLVEAHGQ
+751 IQLHLVEAHGQ
-762 LVMENSP
+762 LVMENSSP
-769 EETAHVQA
+769 EETDHVQA

-789 KEMAIGLLK
+789 KEMASGLLK
-798 KWQLNRPGADKKKR
+798 KWQLNRPVADKKKR
-812 ALMDSRWMSRPAFHL
+812 AFVDNRWMSRPAFRL

-839 EEGQSASTHL
+839 GEGQSPSSHL

-860 GENTELTKILART
+860 GENTKLTKILAGT

-884 SKLEELQSRVPH
+884 SKLEELQSHVPH
-896 GQRLFEDLLHLH
+896 GQHLFEDLLHLH
-908 PVVGS
+908 PVIGN
-913 SEDLEEL
+913 SEDLEDL
-920 RYRWMLYKSKLR
+920 RYRWMLYKAKLR
-932 ESLSSPSAGSLE
+932 ESMSSPVGDNTHCSLVCVLQKRSGGVCSYLHRVCRAALPLQLLLLLLLLLAFLLPLAE
-944 EPDRFRKARQFLI
+944 ETHSCTLANNFARSF
-957 IKLKNTLFYFVQS
+957 KLM
-970 SHFPY
+970 
-975 IFRRNRIRLY
+975 
-985 LPNTKEQGH
+985 
-994 KETLLCEFLIAAE
+994 
-1007 HKEKRLRVER
+1007 LRYDGPPP
-1017 TEELKYL
+1017 T
-1024 ISMRKMAPI
+1024 
-1033 ALTSDLQFPFSQFYQ
+1033 
-1048 DVKQCCHKI
+1048 
-1057 FEHHLRETENNVD
+1057 
-1070 PFWHKVLSDSA
+1070 
-1081 CLSCWSC
+1081 
-1088 ECFAAVAADQRG
+1088 
-1100 QREDPA
+1100 
-1106 AAILIQLPSYFILFL
+1106 
-1121 AYVA
+1121 

>member
-1 MRLLMV
+1 
-7 PISTG
+7 
-12 FLKKVNYPT
+12 
-21 SGMVP
+21 
-26 CLEVPLSRTMESQ
+26 
-39 GSYPSVSH
+39 
-47 HSRILGR
+47 
-54 RASSHAMTQQ
+54 MTQQ

-118 LKMDLILVKA
+118 LKMDLVLVKA
-128 NAALRSIG
+128 DAALRSIG
-136 EDKKHEVL
+136 EDKKREVL

-181 QNEFYTWIHNMR
+181 QDEFYTWIHNMR

-281 HEQYSTNVNQF
+281 HEQYSAKVNQF
-292 QSWLSGV
+292 QSWLNGV

-305 CIGEATKSSAEDKLK
+305 CIGEAPKTSAEDKLK

-350 SPLGSARLKDELEEL
+350 SPLGAARLKDELEEL

-370 KLKLLISEEEERLLK
+370 KLKLLSSEEEERLLK

-401 ADIQQLR
+401 ADIQKLR

-422 GEKTEDEFVTLWKKC
+422 GEKTEDEFVTLWRKC
-437 NATRAALAAE
+437 NATRAALNAE

-462 RFSQDVQPHAESV
+462 RYSQDVQPHAENV
-475 VSAIQQYQSVRSKT
+475 VSAIHQYQSVRGKT
-489 SKMSADTE
+489 SKMSTDTE
-497 TQLWR
+497 AQLR
-502 LIQNPLQS
+502 RIFQNPLQS

-518 QMLLETS
+518 QMLLETP

-534 ALAESSQFKEKL
+534 ALAESSQFKEAL
-546 MMLQLKKDM
+546 MTIQLKKDL
-555 LNNVLGEEKAQSFL
+555 LNNVLGEEKAESFL

-576 KEREILHKSLLQRKS
+576 KEREILHKSLLQSKS

-612 KFSAIK
+612 KLSAIK

-653 HMEEVEKLVQSN
+653 HVEEVEKLAQSN
-665 TTHRHEMNQLSSDSQ
+665 TTHRHEINQLSSDSQ

-715 VTREKIDSCQ
+715 GTREKIDSYQ
-725 DADGEQNTEGR
+725 DADGEQNTEDR
-736 LEDLERLLAEFPDKE
+736 LEDLERWLAEFPDKE
-751 IQLNLVEAHGQ
+751 IQLHLVEAHGQ
-762 LVMENSP
+762 LVMENSSP
-769 EETAHVQA
+769 EEIAHVQA

-789 KEMAIGLLK
+789 KEMATGLLK
-798 KWQLNRPGADKKKR
+798 KWQLNRPVADKKKR
-812 ALMDSRWMSRPAFHL
+812 AFVDSRWMSRPAVRL
-827 FDVDPNHKQEKM
+827 LDVDPNHKQEKM
-839 EEGQSASTHL
+839 GEGQSASSHL

-855 EEWLR
+855 EEWLQ
-860 GENTELTKILART
+860 GENTKLTKILAGI
-873 PSSTEEIKAHQ
+873 PSSTEEIKAHL
-884 SKLEELQSRVPH
+884 SKLEELQSRVPD

-908 PVVGS
+908 PVLGD
-913 SEDLEEL
+913 SEELEDL

-932 ESLSSPSAGSLE
+932 ESMSSLSAGSLE
-944 EPDRFRKARQFLI
+944 EAERFRKGRSGGVCSYLHRVCRAALPLQLLLLLLLLLAFLLPLAEETHSCTLANNFARSF
-957 IKLKNTLFYFVQS
+957 KLM
-970 SHFPY
+970 
-975 IFRRNRIRLY
+975 
-985 LPNTKEQGH
+985 
-994 KETLLCEFLIAAE
+994 
-1007 HKEKRLRVER
+1007 LRYEGPPP
-1017 TEELKYL
+1017 T
-1024 ISMRKMAPI
+1024 
-1033 ALTSDLQFPFSQFYQ
+1033 
-1048 DVKQCCHKI
+1048 
-1057 FEHHLRETENNVD
+1057 
-1070 PFWHKVLSDSA
+1070 
-1081 CLSCWSC
+1081 
-1088 ECFAAVAADQRG
+1088 
-1100 QREDPA
+1100 
-1106 AAILIQLPSYFILFL
+1106 
-1121 AYVA
+1121 

>member
-1 MRLLMV
+1 MLGTHQETLIES
-7 PISTG
+7 PQTFTYSFYQISQD
-12 FLKKVNYPT
+12 FA
-21 SGMVP
+21 
-26 CLEVPLSRTMESQ
+26 
-39 GSYPSVSH
+39 PSN
-47 HSRILGR
+47 
-54 RASSHAMTQQ
+54 AMTQQ

-128 NAALRSIG
+128 DAALRSIS

-181 QNEFYTWIHNMR
+181 QDEFYTWIHNMR

-226 SVLLERLLEEAAS
+226 SVLLERLLEEATS

-259 EYEGIRQEAQNRVKL
+259 EYEGIKQEAQNRVKL
-274 LETITKE
+274 LEMITKE
-281 HEQYSTNVNQF
+281 HEQYSANVNQF
-292 QSWLSGV
+292 QSWLNGV

-305 CIGEATKSSAEDKLK
+305 CIGEATKSSSEDKLK
-320 ALKEIAKD
+320 TLKEIAKD

-370 KLKLLISEEEERLLK
+370 KLKLLSSEEEERVLK

-401 ADIQQLR
+401 ADIQKLR

-422 GEKTEDEFVTLWKKC
+422 GEKTEDEFVGLWRKC

-475 VSAIQQYQSVRSKT
+475 VSAIHQYQRVRGKT
-489 SKMSADTE
+489 SKMSTDTE
-497 TQLWR
+497 TQLRR

-518 QMLLETS
+518 QMLLETP

-546 MMLQLKKDM
+546 MTLQLKKDL
-555 LNNVLGEEKAQSFL
+555 LNNVLGEEKAASFL

-576 KEREILHKSLLQRKS
+576 KEREILHKSLLQSKS

-612 KFSAIK
+612 KLSAIK

-653 HMEEVEKLVQSN
+653 HMEELEKLVQSN

-680 ALKRSLEM
+680 ALKRSLET
-688 MIQQSEDHVQKHWT
+688 MIQQSEDHVQKHWA

-715 VTREKIDSCQ
+715 VTREKIESCQ

-751 IQLNLVEAHGQ
+751 ILLHLVEAHGQ
-762 LVMENSP
+762 LLMENSSP
-769 EETAHVQA
+769 EEIAHIQA

-789 KEMAIGLLK
+789 KEMATGLLK
-798 KWQLNRPGADKKKR
+798 KWQLDRPVADKKKR
-812 ALMDSRWMSRPAFHL
+812 ALVDSRWMSRPAFHL

-839 EEGQSASTHL
+839 GKWQSTSSHL

-855 EEWLR
+855 EEWLQ
-860 GENTELTKILART
+860 GENTKLTKILAGT
-873 PSSTEEIKAHQ
+873 PSSAEEIKAHQ
-884 SKLEELQSRVPH
+884 HKLEELQSRVPH
-896 GQRLFEDLLHLH
+896 GQQLFEDLLHLH
-908 PVVGS
+908 PVFGN
-913 SEDLEEL
+913 SEELEDL

-932 ESLSSPSAGSLE
+932 ESMSSPSAGPLE
-944 EPDRFRKARQFLI
+944 EPDRFRKKRSGGVCSYLHRVCRAALPLQLLLLLLLLLAFLLPLAQETHSCTLANNFARSF
-957 IKLKNTLFYFVQS
+957 KLM
-970 SHFPY
+970 
-975 IFRRNRIRLY
+975 
-985 LPNTKEQGH
+985 
-994 KETLLCEFLIAAE
+994 
-1007 HKEKRLRVER
+1007 LRYEGPPP
-1017 TEELKYL
+1017 T
-1024 ISMRKMAPI
+1024 
-1033 ALTSDLQFPFSQFYQ
+1033 
-1048 DVKQCCHKI
+1048 
-1057 FEHHLRETENNVD
+1057 
-1070 PFWHKVLSDSA
+1070 
-1081 CLSCWSC
+1081 
-1088 ECFAAVAADQRG
+1088 
-1100 QREDPA
+1100 
-1106 AAILIQLPSYFILFL
+1106 
-1121 AYVA
+1121 

>member
-1 MRLLMV
+1 
-7 PISTG
+7 
-12 FLKKVNYPT
+12 
-21 SGMVP
+21 
-26 CLEVPLSRTMESQ
+26 
-39 GSYPSVSH
+39 
-47 HSRILGR
+47 
-54 RASSHAMTQQ
+54 MTQQ

-118 LKMDLILVKA
+118 LKMDLVLVKA
-128 NAALRSIG
+128 DAALRSIG

-181 QNEFYTWIHNMR
+181 QDEFYTWIHNMR

-281 HEQYSTNVNQF
+281 HEQYSANVNQF
-292 QSWLSGV
+292 QSWLNGV
-299 TERLNC
+299 TERINC

-350 SPLGSARLKDELEEL
+350 SPLGAARLKDELEEL

-370 KLKLLISEEEERLLK
+370 KLKLLSSEEEERLLK

-401 ADIQQLR
+401 ADIQKLR
-408 KDLQRLE
+408 KDLERLE

-422 GEKTEDEFVTLWKKC
+422 GEKTEDEFVTLWRKC

-462 RFSQDVQPHAESV
+462 RYSQDVQPHAEHV
-475 VSAIQQYQSVRSKT
+475 VSAIHQYQSVKSKT
-489 SKMSADTE
+489 SKMSTDTAA
-497 TQLWR
+497 QLR
-502 LIQNPLQS
+502 RSFQGPLQS
-510 FEQWKPSV
+510 FQQWKPSV
-518 QMLLETS
+518 QMLLETP

-534 ALAESSQFKEKL
+534 ALAQSSQFKEAL
-546 MMLQLKKDM
+546 MTVQVKKDL
-555 LNNVLGEEKAQSFL
+555 LNNLLGEEEAESFL

-576 KEREILHKSLLQRKS
+576 KEREILHKSLLQSKS

-612 KFSAIK
+612 KLSAIK

-653 HMEEVEKLVQSN
+653 QVEEVEKLAQSN

-688 MIQQSEDHVQKHWT
+688 MIQQSEDHVRKHWT

-715 VTREKIDSCQ
+715 GTREKIDAYQ
-725 DADGEQNTEGR
+725 DADGEQSTEGR
-736 LEDLERLLAEFPDKE
+736 LEDLERWLAEFPDKE
-751 IQLNLVEAHGQ
+751 IQLHLVEAHGQ
-762 LVMENSP
+762 LVMENSSP
-769 EETAHVQA
+769 EEIAHVQA

-789 KEMAIGLLK
+789 KEMATGLLK
-798 KWQLNRPGADKKKR
+798 KWQLNRPAADKKKR
-812 ALMDSRWMSRPAFHL
+812 AFVDSRWMSRPAVHL
-827 FDVDPNHKQEKM
+827 LDVDPNHKQEKM
-839 EEGQSASTHL
+839 GEGQSTSSHL
-849 KLLHDF
+849 KLLHGF
-855 EEWLR
+855 EEWLQE
-860 GENTELTKILART
+860 ENTKLTKILAGT

-884 SKLEELQSRVPH
+884 SKLEELQSHVPD

-908 PVVGS
+908 PVIGN
-913 SEDLEEL
+913 SEELEEL

-932 ESLSSPSAGSLE
+932 ESMSSPVGDNTRERSGGVCSYLHRVCRAALPLQLLLLLLLLLAFLLPLAE
-944 EPDRFRKARQFLI
+944 ETHSCTLANNFARSF
-957 IKLKNTLFYFVQS
+957 KLM
-970 SHFPY
+970 
-975 IFRRNRIRLY
+975 
-985 LPNTKEQGH
+985 
-994 KETLLCEFLIAAE
+994 
-1007 HKEKRLRVER
+1007 LRYEGPPP
-1017 TEELKYL
+1017 T
-1024 ISMRKMAPI
+1024 
-1033 ALTSDLQFPFSQFYQ
+1033 
-1048 DVKQCCHKI
+1048 
-1057 FEHHLRETENNVD
+1057 
-1070 PFWHKVLSDSA
+1070 
-1081 CLSCWSC
+1081 
-1088 ECFAAVAADQRG
+1088 
-1100 QREDPA
+1100 
-1106 AAILIQLPSYFILFL
+1106 
-1121 AYVA
+1121 

>member
-1 MRLLMV
+1 
-7 PISTG
+7 
-12 FLKKVNYPT
+12 
-21 SGMVP
+21 
-26 CLEVPLSRTMESQ
+26 
-39 GSYPSVSH
+39 
-47 HSRILGR
+47 
-54 RASSHAMTQQ
+54 MTQQ

-128 NAALRSIG
+128 DAALRSIG

-181 QNEFYTWIHNMR
+181 QDEFYAWIHNMR

-292 QSWLSGV
+292 QSWLNGV

-328 IRSGGKKWKHLENQC
+328 IRSGGKKWKHLESQC
-343 AEVIQNT
+343 AEVILNT

-370 KLKLLISEEEERLLK
+370 KLKLLSSQEEERLLK

-392 YESQARQLE
+392 YESQVRQLE
-401 ADIQQLR
+401 ADIQKLR

-475 VSAIQQYQSVRSKT
+475 VSAIHQYQSVRGKT
-489 SKMSADTE
+489 SKMSTDAE
-497 TQLWR
+497 TQLRR

-518 QMLLETS
+518 QMLLETP

-546 MMLQLKKDM
+546 VTLQLKKDL
-555 LNNVLGEEKAQSFL
+555 LNNVLGEEKAESFL

-576 KEREILHKSLLQRKS
+576 KEREILHKSLLQSKS

-612 KFSAIK
+612 KLSAIK

-688 MIQQSEDHVQKHWT
+688 MIQQSEDHVQKHWA

-725 DADGEQNTEGR
+725 DADGEQNMEGR

-751 IQLNLVEAHGQ
+751 IQLHLVEAHGQ
-762 LVMENSP
+762 LVMENSSP

-789 KEMAIGLLK
+789 KEMATGLLK
-798 KWQLNRPGADKKKR
+798 KWQLNRPVGDKKKKR
-812 ALMDSRWMSRPAFHL
+812 AFVDSRWMSRPAFHL
-827 FDVDPNHKQEKM
+827 FDVDPSHKQEKM
-839 EEGQSASTHL
+839 GEGQSTSSHL

-860 GENTELTKILART
+860 GENTKLTKILAGT
-873 PSSTEEIKAHQ
+873 PSSAEEIKAHQ
-884 SKLEELQSRVPH
+884 SKLE
-896 GQRLFEDLLHLH
+896 
-908 PVVGS
+908 
-913 SEDLEEL
+913 
-920 RYRWMLYKSKLR
+920 
-932 ESLSSPSAGSLE
+932 
-944 EPDRFRKARQFLI
+944 
-957 IKLKNTLFYFVQS
+957 
-970 SHFPY
+970 
-975 IFRRNRIRLY
+975 
-985 LPNTKEQGH
+985 
-994 KETLLCEFLIAAE
+994 
-1007 HKEKRLRVER
+1007 
-1017 TEELKYL
+1017 
-1024 ISMRKMAPI
+1024 
-1033 ALTSDLQFPFSQFYQ
+1033 
-1048 DVKQCCHKI
+1048 
-1057 FEHHLRETENNVD
+1057 
-1070 PFWHKVLSDSA
+1070 
-1081 CLSCWSC
+1081 
-1088 ECFAAVAADQRG
+1088 
-1100 QREDPA
+1100 
-1106 AAILIQLPSYFILFL
+1106 
-1121 AYVA
+1121 

>member
-1 MRLLMV
+1 
-7 PISTG
+7 
-12 FLKKVNYPT
+12 
-21 SGMVP
+21 
-26 CLEVPLSRTMESQ
+26 
-39 GSYPSVSH
+39 
-47 HSRILGR
+47 
-54 RASSHAMTQQ
+54 MTQQ

-128 NAALRSIG
+128 DAALRSIS
-136 EDKKHEVL
+136 EEKKHEVL

-239 LFSRIGDP
+239 L
-247 SVDEDAQKKMRV
+247 V
-259 EYEGIRQEAQNRVKL
+259 EYEGIKQEAQNRVKL

-281 HEQYSTNVNQF
+281 HEQYSASVNQF

-299 TERLNC
+299 TEKLNC
-305 CIGEATKSSAEDKLK
+305 CIGGATKTSAEDKLK

-370 KLKLLISEEEERLLK
+370 KLKLLSSEEEERLLK

-489 SKMSADTE
+489 SKMSTDTE
-497 TQLWR
+497 AHLWT

-518 QMLLETS
+518 QMLLETP

-546 MMLQLKKDM
+546 MTLQLKKDV
-555 LNNVLGEEKAQSFL
+555 LNNVLGEEKAESLL

-576 KEREILHKSLLQRKS
+576 KEREILHKSLLQSKS

-612 KFSAIK
+612 KLSAIK

-688 MIQQSEDHVQKHWT
+688 MIQQREDHVQKHWA

-715 VTREKIDSCQ
+715 VTRERIDSCQ

-751 IQLNLVEAHGQ
+751 IQLHLVEAHGQ
-762 LVMENSP
+762 LVMENSSP

-789 KEMAIGLLK
+789 KEMATGLLK
-798 KWQLNRPGADKKKR
+798 KWQLSRPVADKKKKR
-812 ALMDSRWMSRPAFHL
+812 AFVDSRWMSRPAFHL

-839 EEGQSASTHL
+839 GEGQTASSHL

-860 GENTELTKILART
+860 GENTKLTKILAGT
-873 PSSTEEIKAHQ
+873 PSSAEEIKAHQ

-896 GQRLFEDLLHLH
+896 GQQLFEDLLHLH

-920 RYRWMLYKSKLR
+920 RYQWMLYKSKLR
-932 ESLSSPSAGSLE
+932 EALSSPQCL
-944 EPDRFRKARQFLI
+944 FL
-957 IKLKNTLFYFVQS
+957 S
-970 SHFPY
+970 CS
-975 IFRRNRIRLY
+975 
-985 LPNTKEQGH
+985 
-994 KETLLCEFLIAAE
+994 LLCVSQERSGGVCSFLRRVRRAAFPLQLLLLLLLLLAFLLPLAE
-1007 HKEKRLRVER
+1007 RDSHSCILANNFARSFKLMLRYEGPPP
-1017 TEELKYL
+1017 T
-1024 ISMRKMAPI
+1024 
-1033 ALTSDLQFPFSQFYQ
+1033 
-1048 DVKQCCHKI
+1048 
-1057 FEHHLRETENNVD
+1057 
-1070 PFWHKVLSDSA
+1070 
-1081 CLSCWSC
+1081 
-1088 ECFAAVAADQRG
+1088 
-1100 QREDPA
+1100 
-1106 AAILIQLPSYFILFL
+1106 
-1121 AYVA
+1121 

>member
-1 MRLLMV
+1 
-7 PISTG
+7 
-12 FLKKVNYPT
+12 
-21 SGMVP
+21 
-26 CLEVPLSRTMESQ
+26 
-39 GSYPSVSH
+39 
-47 HSRILGR
+47 
-54 RASSHAMTQQ
+54 MTQQ

-104 RETEKIRALEPEGS
+104 RETEKIRALEPEGC
-118 LKMDLILVKA
+118 LKMDLVLVKA
-128 NAALRSIG
+128 DAALRSIS

-181 QNEFYTWIHNMR
+181 QDEFYMWIHNMR

-239 LFSRIGDP
+239 LFSRIGDS

-281 HEQYSTNVNQF
+281 HEQYSANVNQF
-292 QSWLSGV
+292 QSWLNGV
-299 TERLNC
+299 AERLNC

-328 IRSGGKKWKHLENQC
+328 IKSGGKKWKHLENQC

-350 SPLGSARLKDELEEL
+350 SPLGAARLKDELEEL

-370 KLKLLISEEEERLLK
+370 KLKLLNSEEEERLLK

-401 ADIQQLR
+401 ADIQKLR

-415 NDLDPGE
+415 NDLDPEE
-422 GEKTEDEFVTLWKKC
+422 GEKTEDELVTLWRKC
-437 NATRAALAAE
+437 NAKRAALAAE

-475 VSAIQQYQSVRSKT
+475 VSAIHQYQSVRGKI
-489 SKMSADTE
+489 SKMSTDTE
-497 TQLWR
+497 AQLRR
-502 LIQNPLQS
+502 LFQNPLQS

-518 QMLLETS
+518 QMLLETP

-534 ALAESSQFKEKL
+534 ALAESSRFKEAL
-546 MMLQLKKDM
+546 MTLLLKKDL
-555 LNNVLGEEKAQSFL
+555 LNNVLGEEKAESFL

-576 KEREILHKSLLQRKS
+576 KEREILHKNLLQSKS

-612 KFSAIK
+612 QLSAIK

-688 MIQQSEDHVQKHWT
+688 MIKQSEDHVQKHWA

-715 VTREKIDSCQ
+715 VTREKIGSYQ

-736 LEDLERLLAEFPDKE
+736 LEDLERWLAEFPDKE
-751 IQLNLVEAHGQ
+751 IQLHLVEAHGQ
-762 LVMENSP
+762 LVMENSSP

-789 KEMAIGLLK
+789 KEMATGLLK
-798 KWQLNRPGADKKKR
+798 KWQLTRPVADKKKKR
-812 ALMDSRWMSRPAFHL
+812 AFVDSGWMSRPAFHL
-827 FDVDPNHKQEKM
+827 FDVDPKHKQEKM
-839 EEGQSASTHL
+839 GEGQSTGSRL

-855 EEWLR
+855 EEWLQ
-860 GENTELTKILART
+860 GENTKLTKILAGT
-873 PSSTEEIKAHQ
+873 PSSTEEIKAQQ
-884 SKLEELQSRVPH
+884 SKLQELQSRVPD

-908 PVVGS
+908 PVIGNA
-913 SEDLEEL
+913 EELEEL

-932 ESLSSPSAGSLE
+932 ESRGSPVGDSTHCS
-944 EPDRFRKARQFLI
+944 
-957 IKLKNTLFYFVQS
+957 
-970 SHFPY
+970 
-975 IFRRNRIRLY
+975 
-985 LPNTKEQGH
+985 
-994 KETLLCEFLIAAE
+994 LLCVFQKRSGGVCSYLHRVCRAAMPLQLLLLLLLLLAFLLPLAE
-1007 HKEKRLRVER
+1007 ETHSCTLANNFARSFKLMLRYEGPPP
-1017 TEELKYL
+1017 T
-1024 ISMRKMAPI
+1024 
-1033 ALTSDLQFPFSQFYQ
+1033 
-1048 DVKQCCHKI
+1048 
-1057 FEHHLRETENNVD
+1057 
-1070 PFWHKVLSDSA
+1070 
-1081 CLSCWSC
+1081 
-1088 ECFAAVAADQRG
+1088 
-1100 QREDPA
+1100 
-1106 AAILIQLPSYFILFL
+1106 
-1121 AYVA
+1121 